1 MNVLFEGTCVAAG
14 AGATMAPLLV
24 QRLWRVRATLRPDGA
39 KLPWPCSVACR
50 AGANLAPHARRFVPA
65 PLRAVLQ
72 TQLARAGLLAEIDAA
87 RWCAALLVLG
97 VVGAGLGLASACAGW
112 VPLWLCL
119 PAAAAP
125 GVVADSW
132 LRGRARHLVARLL
145 KELPSAIDVLVLC
158 LESGAAVTTALR
170 VTCEKSAE
178 GPIRDQF
185 AAILQQVRAGRPRIE
200 AVRSVLAPLQLEAM
214 TALMTALI
222 QAETTGMSLGPVLRA
237 QAAQSVADRFVRAE
251 RAAMQAPV
259 RLLVPLLFCI
269 FPCTFIIIAVPIAA
283 RLIGASSP

>member
-1 MNVLFEGTCVAAG
+1 MNVLLEGTCAAAG

-24 QRLWRVRATLRPDGA
+24 HRLWLARATLRPDGA
-39 KLPWPCSVACR
+39 KLPWLCGVACR
-50 AGANLAPHARRFVPA
+50 AGAKLAPHAQRFVPA
-65 PLRAVLQ
+65 PLRTVLQ

-87 RWCAALLVLG
+87 RWCAALFVLG
-97 VVGAGLGLASACAGW
+97 MVGAGLGLASACAGW
-112 VPLWLCL
+112 GPPWLCL
-119 PAAAAP
+119 PAAVVP
-125 GVVADSW
+125 CVVAGSW
-132 LRGRARHLVARLL
+132 LRGRARQLVARLL

-200 AVRSVLAPLQLEAM
+200 AVRSVLAPLQLEAT

-283 RLIGASSP
+283 RLTGVSSP

>member
-1 MNVLFEGTCVAAG
+1 
-14 AGATMAPLLV
+14 
-24 QRLWRVRATLRPDGA
+24 
-39 KLPWPCSVACR
+39 
-50 AGANLAPHARRFVPA
+50 VPA

-145 KELPSAIDVLVLC
+145 KELPSALDVLVLC

-200 AVRSVLAPLQLEAM
+200 AVRSVLAPLQLEAT

-222 QAETTGMSLGPVLRA
+222 QAETTGMSLGPALRA